1 MNSLKENSV
10 LQTLIKVFNSYV
22 FREKEDNQEIKTLS
36 KIGVIQL
43 YFDYNIIDT
52 CGYNILHLNEYLHQI
67 SPDNDEITFEQF
79 LLLLFYIYESQINP
93 KFDEENEVN
102 DMTIEN
108 INDISDN
115 RQDITDKNNLIKII
129 LEDYENGKKYFKF
142 CVPNLRNE
150 IFKALLNYE
159 TIDQISKYMYAFNEE
174 IFSKYQTKNKDKN
187 FYYIKIIKLNPFFIE
202 NHLTSVFNGEEL
214 MNFVQVFT
222 KLNLKTESMKQEFAS
237 IFDHP
242 MPENQLNDFY
252 DNNFS
257 SPRDFNFNFSSLLLM
272 MAIMANNLPSTKE
285 AELDEKIRFFF
296 EEILNLKRDDAD
308 LITERII
315 KDNEEELDDELLE
328 ESSTLLSAKNKKE
341 FTKDDLELIHDFFT
355 NLDRLCPN
363 SDSNVLLFS
372 NQYQNPAKKIYTNIT
387 DEKKPKF
394 PVEKLFV
401 EIEEEQERQ
410 IAKKEEILIKKAKKA
425 KKDPKNKST
434 NPYDTKMGELLNKEQ
449 EEERYLGKKNIKSL
463 TNRFIKKTMK
473 EILPNTKVFPTIIKE
488 ILSLPENLPQKSMEL
503 VVMSLEDR
511 VNGDYEKAIK
521 RLEKAQEFL
530 PKDINKINWQTEL
543 YFNLT
548 LGSLYEAMDLNFQTI
563 KYFSEALHNHEKLIS
578 FSPDNALPFSFI
590 GEFFIKMKEYEWA
603 LRCYTKAKMIREET
617 IGGDTIDTATIYNNL
632 GVAAFCLESY
642 LPANGY
648 FMMAYEI
655 YKNLMG
661 INHMR
666 TIIIKE
672 NLSKLKNMNFNKDVE
687 FKTLS
692 KYATPAQLVKNPKNK
707 KIEILYKYLIF

>member
-1 MNSLKENSV
+1 MDLALKENSV
-10 LQTLIKVFNSYV
+10 LETLTKVFNSYV
-22 FREKEDNQEIKTLS
+22 FREKKDNPEFKSLTKNSIFQIF
-36 KIGVIQL
+36 
-43 YFDYNIIDT
+43 FDYNIMDT
-52 CGYNILHLNEYLHQI
+52 CGYNILHINEFLHQLV
-67 SPDNDEITFEQF
+67 PDDNEEVTFEKF
-79 LLLLFYIYESQINP
+79 LILIFYIYETQIQP
-93 KFDEENEVN
+93 KFDEENDVS
-102 DMTIEN
+102 DLTIEN
-108 INDISDN
+108 VNDISDN
-115 RQDITDKNNLIKII
+115 RKEISEGDNIIKII
-129 LEDYENGKKYFKF
+129 LEDYENGKKFFKF
-142 CVPNLRNE
+142 CIPFLKNE
-150 IFKALLNYE
+150 YFNQLINYE
-159 TIDQISKYMYAFNEE
+159 TIDLISKYMYALNED
-174 IFSKYQTKNKDKN
+174 IFTRYQAQRKNTN
-187 FYYIKIIKLNPFFIE
+187 FYFLNIIKLNALFIE
-202 NHLTSVFNGEEL
+202 NHITSVFKGEEL

-222 KLNLKTESMKQEFAS
+222 KFNLKYENLRQEFAA
-237 IFDHP
+237 IFESQ
-242 MPENQLNDFY
+242 MSENQLNDFY
-252 DNNFS
+252 GNNFS
-257 SPRDFNFNFSSLLLM
+257 SAKDINLSFSSFILLM
-272 MAIMANNLPSTKE
+272 AILAINLPSTQDADINE
-285 AELDEKIRFFF
+285 RIRFFF

-308 LITERII
+308 LITECII
-315 KDNEEELDDELLE
+315 KEKEEEIDNELLE
-328 ESSTLLSAKNKKE
+328 ESEKLNSAKNKKD
-341 FTKDDLELIHDFFT
+341 FTKDDIELIHEFFT
-355 NLDRLCPN
+355 NLDKLCPPP
-363 SDSNVLLFS
+363 DENVILFS
-372 NQYQNPAKKIYTNIT
+372 NQYSSPTRSLYTNKI
-387 DEKKPKF
+387 ENKIPKF
-394 PVEKLFV
+394 PTEKLYI
-401 EIEEEQERQ
+401 EKEEEQERQ
-410 IAKKEEILIKKAKKA
+410 IAKKEELLISKAKKA
-425 KKDPKNKST
+425 KKDPKNKNT

-449 EEERYLGKKNIKSL
+449 EEERYLGKENIKSL

-590 GEFFIKMKEYEWA
+590 GEFLIKMKEYEWA

-692 KYATPAQLVKNPKNK
+692 KYATPAQLVKNPKK
-707 KIEILYKYLIF
+707 KK

>member
-1 MNSLKENSV
+1 MDLALKENSV
-10 LQTLIKVFNSYV
+10 LETLTKVFNSYV
-22 FREKEDNQEIKTLS
+22 FREKKDNPEFKSLTKNSIFQIF
-36 KIGVIQL
+36 
-43 YFDYNIIDT
+43 FDYNIMDT
-52 CGYNILHLNEYLHQI
+52 CGYNILHINEFLHQLV
-67 SPDNDEITFEQF
+67 PDDNEEVTFEKF
-79 LLLLFYIYESQINP
+79 LILIFYIYETQIQP
-93 KFDEENEVN
+93 KFDEENDVS
-102 DMTIEN
+102 DLTIEN
-108 INDISDN
+108 VNDISDN
-115 RQDITDKNNLIKII
+115 RKEISEGDNIIKII
-129 LEDYENGKKYFKF
+129 LEDYENGKKFFKF
-142 CVPNLRNE
+142 CIPFLKNE
-150 IFKALLNYE
+150 YFNQLINYE
-159 TIDQISKYMYAFNEE
+159 TIDLISKYMYALNED
-174 IFSKYQTKNKDKN
+174 IFTRYQAQRKNTN
-187 FYYIKIIKLNPFFIE
+187 FYFLNIIKLNALFIE
-202 NHLTSVFNGEEL
+202 NHITSVFKGEEL

-222 KLNLKTESMKQEFAS
+222 KFNLKYENLRQEFAA
-237 IFDHP
+237 IFESQ
-242 MPENQLNDFY
+242 MSENQLNDFY
-252 DNNFS
+252 GNNFS
-257 SPRDFNFNFSSLLLM
+257 SAKDINLSFSSFILLM
-272 MAIMANNLPSTKE
+272 AILAINLPSTQDADINE
-285 AELDEKIRFFF
+285 RIRFFF

-315 KDNEEELDDELLE
+315 KEKEEEIDNELLE
-328 ESSTLLSAKNKKE
+328 ESEKLNSAKNKKD
-341 FTKDDLELIHDFFT
+341 FTKDDIELIHEFFT
-355 NLDRLCPN
+355 NLDKLCPPP
-363 SDSNVLLFS
+363 DENVILFS
-372 NQYQNPAKKIYTNIT
+372 NQYSSPTRSLYTNKI
-387 DEKKPKF
+387 ENKIPKF
-394 PVEKLFV
+394 PTEKLYI
-401 EIEEEQERQ
+401 EKEEEQERQ
-410 IAKKEEILIKKAKKA
+410 IAKKEVLLISKAKKA
-425 KKDPKNKST
+425 KKDPKNKNT
-434 NPYDTKMGELLNKEQ
+434 NPYDTKMSELLNKEQ
-449 EEERYLGKKNIKSL
+449 EEERYLGKENIKSL

-503 VVMSLEDR
+503 VVLSLEDR

-603 LRCYTKAKMIREET
+603 LRCYSKAKMIREET

-692 KYATPAQLVKNPKNK
+692 KYATPAQLVKNPKK
-707 KIEILYKYLIF
+707 KK

>member
-1 MNSLKENSV
+1 MDLALKENSV
-10 LQTLIKVFNSYV
+10 LETLTKVFNSYV
-22 FREKEDNQEIKTLS
+22 FREKKDNPEFKSLTKNSIFQIF
-36 KIGVIQL
+36 
-43 YFDYNIIDT
+43 FDYNIMDT
-52 CGYNILHLNEYLHQI
+52 CGYNILHINEFLHQLV
-67 SPDNDEITFEQF
+67 PDDNEEVTFEKF
-79 LLLLFYIYESQINP
+79 LILIFYIYETQIQP
-93 KFDEENEVN
+93 KFDEENDVS
-102 DMTIEN
+102 DLTIEN
-108 INDISDN
+108 VNDISDN
-115 RQDITDKNNLIKII
+115 RKEISEGDNIIKII
-129 LEDYENGKKYFKF
+129 LEDYENGKKFFKF
-142 CVPNLRNE
+142 CIPFLKNE
-150 IFKALLNYE
+150 YFNQLINYE
-159 TIDQISKYMYAFNEE
+159 TIDLISKYMYALNED
-174 IFSKYQTKNKDKN
+174 IFTRYQAQKKNTN
-187 FYYIKIIKLNPFFIE
+187 FYFLNIIKLNALFIE
-202 NHLTSVFNGEEL
+202 NHITSVFKGEEL

-222 KLNLKTESMKQEFAS
+222 KFNLKYENLRQEFAA
-237 IFDHP
+237 IFESQ
-242 MPENQLNDFY
+242 MSENQLNDFY
-252 DNNFS
+252 GNNFS
-257 SPRDFNFNFSSLLLM
+257 SAKDINLSFSSFILLM
-272 MAIMANNLPSTKE
+272 AILAINLPSTQDADINE
-285 AELDEKIRFFF
+285 RIRFFF

-315 KDNEEELDDELLE
+315 KEKEEEIDNELLE
-328 ESSTLLSAKNKKE
+328 ESEKLNSAKNKKD
-341 FTKDDLELIHDFFT
+341 FTKDDIELIHEFFT
-355 NLDRLCPN
+355 NLDKLCPPP
-363 SDSNVLLFS
+363 DENVILFS
-372 NQYQNPAKKIYTNIT
+372 NQYSSPTRSLYTNKI
-387 DEKKPKF
+387 ENKIPKF
-394 PVEKLFV
+394 PTEKLYI
-401 EIEEEQERQ
+401 EKEEEQERQ
-410 IAKKEEILIKKAKKA
+410 IAKKEELLISKAKKA
-425 KKDPKNKST
+425 KKDPKNKNT

-449 EEERYLGKKNIKSL
+449 EEERYLGKENIKSL

-603 LRCYTKAKMIREET
+603 LRCYSKAQMIREET

-648 FMMAYEI
+648 LMMAYEI

-692 KYATPAQLVKNPKNK
+692 KYATPAQLVKNPKK
-707 KIEILYKYLIF
+707 KK

>member
-1 MNSLKENSV
+1 MDLALKENSV
-10 LQTLIKVFNSYV
+10 LETLTKVFNSYV
-22 FREKEDNQEIKTLS
+22 FREKKDNPEFKSLTKNSIFQIF
-36 KIGVIQL
+36 
-43 YFDYNIIDT
+43 FDYNIMDT
-52 CGYNILHLNEYLHQI
+52 CGYNILHINEFLHQLV
-67 SPDNDEITFEQF
+67 PDDNEEVTFEKF
-79 LLLLFYIYESQINP
+79 LILIFYIYETQIQP
-93 KFDEENEVN
+93 KFDEENDVS
-102 DMTIEN
+102 DLTIEN
-108 INDISDN
+108 VNDISDN
-115 RQDITDKNNLIKII
+115 RKEISEGDNIIKII
-129 LEDYENGKKYFKF
+129 LEDYENGKKFFKF
-142 CVPNLRNE
+142 CIPFLKNE
-150 IFKALLNYE
+150 YFNQLINYE
-159 TIDQISKYMYAFNEE
+159 TIDLISKYMYALNED
-174 IFSKYQTKNKDKN
+174 IFTRYQAQRKNTN
-187 FYYIKIIKLNPFFIE
+187 FYFLNIIKLNALFIE
-202 NHLTSVFNGEEL
+202 NHITSVFKGEEL

-222 KLNLKTESMKQEFAS
+222 KFNLKYENLRQEFAA
-237 IFDHP
+237 IFESQ
-242 MPENQLNDFY
+242 MSENQLNDFY
-252 DNNFS
+252 GNNFS
-257 SPRDFNFNFSSLLLM
+257 SAKDINLSFSSFILLM
-272 MAIMANNLPSTKE
+272 AILAINLPSTQDADINE
-285 AELDEKIRFFF
+285 RIRFFF

-315 KDNEEELDDELLE
+315 KEKEEEIDNELLE
-328 ESSTLLSAKNKKE
+328 ESEKLNSAKNKKD
-341 FTKDDLELIHDFFT
+341 FTKDDIELIHEFFT
-355 NLDRLCPN
+355 NLDKLCPPP
-363 SDSNVLLFS
+363 DENVILFS
-372 NQYQNPAKKIYTNIT
+372 NQYSSPTRNLYTNKI
-387 DEKKPKF
+387 ENKIPKF
-394 PVEKLFV
+394 PTEKLYI
-401 EIEEEQERQ
+401 EKEEEQERQ
-410 IAKKEEILIKKAKKA
+410 IAKKEELLISKAKKA
-425 KKDPKNKST
+425 KKDPKNKNT
-434 NPYDTKMGELLNKEQ
+434 NPYDTKMGELLNKAQ
-449 EEERYLGKKNIKSL
+449 EEERYLGKENIKSL

-692 KYATPAQLVKNPKNK
+692 KYATPAQLVKNPKK
-707 KIEILYKYLIF
+707 KK

>member
-1 MNSLKENSV
+1 MDLALKENSV
-10 LQTLIKVFNSYV
+10 LETLTKVFNSYV
-22 FREKEDNQEIKTLS
+22 FREKKDNPEFKSLTKNSIFQIF
-36 KIGVIQL
+36 
-43 YFDYNIIDT
+43 FDYNIMDT
-52 CGYNILHLNEYLHQI
+52 CGYNILHINEFLHQLV
-67 SPDNDEITFEQF
+67 PDDNEEVTFEKF
-79 LLLLFYIYESQINP
+79 LILIFYIYETQIQP
-93 KFDEENEVN
+93 KFDEENDVS
-102 DMTIEN
+102 DLTIEN
-108 INDISDN
+108 VNDISDN
-115 RQDITDKNNLIKII
+115 RKKISEGDNIIKII
-129 LEDYENGKKYFKF
+129 LEDYENGKKFFKF
-142 CVPNLRNE
+142 CIPFLKNE
-150 IFKALLNYE
+150 YFNQLINYE
-159 TIDQISKYMYAFNEE
+159 TIDLISKYMYALNED
-174 IFSKYQTKNKDKN
+174 IFTRYQAQRKNTN
-187 FYYIKIIKLNPFFIE
+187 FYFLNIIKLNALFIE
-202 NHLTSVFNGEEL
+202 NHITSVFKGEEL

-222 KLNLKTESMKQEFAS
+222 KFNLKYENLRQEFAA
-237 IFDHP
+237 IFESQ
-242 MPENQLNDFY
+242 MSENQLNDFY
-252 DNNFS
+252 GNNFS
-257 SPRDFNFNFSSLLLM
+257 SAKDINLSFSSFILLM
-272 MAIMANNLPSTKE
+272 AILAINLPSTQDADINE
-285 AELDEKIRFFF
+285 RIRFFF

-315 KDNEEELDDELLE
+315 KEKEEEIDNELLE
-328 ESSTLLSAKNKKE
+328 ESEKLNSAKNKKD
-341 FTKDDLELIHDFFT
+341 FTKDDIELIHEFFT
-355 NLDRLCPN
+355 NLDKLCPPP
-363 SDSNVLLFS
+363 DENVILFS
-372 NQYQNPAKKIYTNIT
+372 NQYSSPTRSLYTNKI
-387 DEKKPKF
+387 ENKIPKF
-394 PVEKLFV
+394 PTEKLYI
-401 EIEEEQERQ
+401 EKEEEQEQQ
-410 IAKKEEILIKKAKKA
+410 IAKKEEILISKAKKA
-425 KKDPKNKST
+425 KKDPKNKNT
-434 NPYDTKMGELLNKEQ
+434 NPYETKMGELLNKEQ
-449 EEERYLGKKNIKSL
+449 EEERYLGKENIKSL

-603 LRCYTKAKMIREET
+603 LRCYSKAKMIREET

-648 FMMAYEI
+648 LMMAYEI

-692 KYATPAQLVKNPKNK
+692 KYATPAQLVKNPKK
-707 KIEILYKYLIF
+707 KK

>member
-1 MNSLKENSV
+1 MDLALKENSV
-10 LQTLIKVFNSYV
+10 LETLTKVFNSYV
-22 FREKEDNQEIKTLS
+22 FREKKDNPEFKSLTKNSIFQIF
-36 KIGVIQL
+36 
-43 YFDYNIIDT
+43 FDYNIMDT
-52 CGYNILHLNEYLHQI
+52 CGYNILHINEFLHQLV
-67 SPDNDEITFEQF
+67 PDDNEEVTFEKF
-79 LLLLFYIYESQINP
+79 LILIFYIYETQIQP
-93 KFDEENEVN
+93 KFDEENDVS
-102 DMTIEN
+102 DLTIEN
-108 INDISDN
+108 VNDISDN
-115 RQDITDKNNLIKII
+115 KKEISEGDNIIKII
-129 LEDYENGKKYFKF
+129 LEDYENGKKFFKF
-142 CVPNLRNE
+142 CIPFLKNE
-150 IFKALLNYE
+150 YFNQLINYE
-159 TIDQISKYMYAFNEE
+159 TIDLISKYMYALNED
-174 IFSKYQTKNKDKN
+174 IFTRYQAQRKNTN
-187 FYYIKIIKLNPFFIE
+187 FYFLNIIKLNALFIE
-202 NHLTSVFNGEEL
+202 NHITSVFKGEEL

-222 KLNLKTESMKQEFAS
+222 KFNLKYENLRQEFAA
-237 IFDHP
+237 IFESQ
-242 MPENQLNDFY
+242 MSENQLNDFY
-252 DNNFS
+252 GNNFS
-257 SPRDFNFNFSSLLLM
+257 SAKDINLSFSSFILLM
-272 MAIMANNLPSTKE
+272 AILAINLPSTQDADINE
-285 AELDEKIRFFF
+285 RIRFFF

-315 KDNEEELDDELLE
+315 KEKEEEIDNELLE
-328 ESSTLLSAKNKKE
+328 ESEKLNSAKNKKD
-341 FTKDDLELIHDFFT
+341 FTKDDIELIHEFFT
-355 NLDRLCPN
+355 NLDKLCPPP
-363 SDSNVLLFS
+363 DENVILFS
-372 NQYQNPAKKIYTNIT
+372 NQYSSPTRSLYTNKI
-387 DEKKPKF
+387 ENKIPKF
-394 PVEKLFV
+394 PTEKLYI
-401 EIEEEQERQ
+401 EKEEEQERQ
-410 IAKKEEILIKKAKKA
+410 IAKKEELLISKAKKA
-425 KKDPKNKST
+425 KKDPKNKNT

-449 EEERYLGKKNIKSL
+449 EEERYLGKENIKSL

-548 LGSLYEAMDLNFQTI
+548 LGSIYEAMDLNFQTI

-692 KYATPAQLVKNPKNK
+692 KYATPAQLVKNPKK
-707 KIEILYKYLIF
+707 KK

>member
-1 MNSLKENSV
+1 MDLALKENSV
-10 LQTLIKVFNSYV
+10 LETLTKVFNSYV
-22 FREKEDNQEIKTLS
+22 FREKKDNPEFKSLTKNSIFQIF
-36 KIGVIQL
+36 
-43 YFDYNIIDT
+43 FDYNIMDT
-52 CGYNILHLNEYLHQI
+52 CGYNILHINEFLHQLV
-67 SPDNDEITFEQF
+67 PDDNEEVTFEKF
-79 LLLLFYIYESQINP
+79 LILIFYIYETQIQP
-93 KFDEENEVN
+93 KFDEENDVS
-102 DMTIEN
+102 DLTIEN
-108 INDISDN
+108 VNDISDN
-115 RQDITDKNNLIKII
+115 RKEISEGDNIIKII
-129 LEDYENGKKYFKF
+129 LEDYENGKKFFKF
-142 CVPNLRNE
+142 CIPFLKNE
-150 IFKALLNYE
+150 YFNQLINYE
-159 TIDQISKYMYAFNEE
+159 TIDLISKYMYALNED
-174 IFSKYQTKNKDKN
+174 IFTRYQAQRKNTN
-187 FYYIKIIKLNPFFIE
+187 FYFLNIIKLNALFIE
-202 NHLTSVFNGEEL
+202 NHITSVFKGEEL

-222 KLNLKTESMKQEFAS
+222 KFNLKYENLRQEFAA
-237 IFDHP
+237 IFESQ
-242 MPENQLNDFY
+242 MSENQLNDFY
-252 DNNFS
+252 GNNFS
-257 SPRDFNFNFSSLLLM
+257 SAKDINLSFSSFILLM
-272 MAIMANNLPSTKE
+272 AILAINLPSTQDADINE
-285 AELDEKIRFFF
+285 RIRFFF

-315 KDNEEELDDELLE
+315 KEKEEEIDNELLE
-328 ESSTLLSAKNKKE
+328 ESEKLNSAKNKKD
-341 FTKDDLELIHDFFT
+341 FTKDDIELIHEFFT
-355 NLDRLCPN
+355 NLDKLCPPP
-363 SDSNVLLFS
+363 DENVILFS
-372 NQYQNPAKKIYTNIT
+372 NQYSSPTRNLYTNKI
-387 DEKKPKF
+387 ENKIPKF
-394 PVEKLFV
+394 PTEKLYI
-401 EIEEEQERQ
+401 EKEEEQEQQ
-410 IAKKEEILIKKAKKA
+410 IAKKEEILISKAKKV
-425 KKDPKNKST
+425 KKDPKNKNT

-632 GVAAFCLESY
+632 GVASFCLESY

-655 YKNLMG
+655 YKNLLG

-692 KYATPAQLVKNPKNK
+692 KYATPAQLVKNPKK
-707 KIEILYKYLIF
+707 KK

>member
-1 MNSLKENSV
+1 MDLALKENSV
-10 LQTLIKVFNSYV
+10 LETLTKVFNSYV
-22 FREKEDNQEIKTLS
+22 FREKKDNPEFKSLTKNSIFQIF
-36 KIGVIQL
+36 
-43 YFDYNIIDT
+43 FDYNIMDT
-52 CGYNILHLNEYLHQI
+52 CGYNILHINEFLHQLV
-67 SPDNDEITFEQF
+67 PDDNEEVTFEKF
-79 LLLLFYIYESQINP
+79 LILIFYIYETQIQP
-93 KFDEENEVN
+93 KFDEENDVS
-102 DMTIEN
+102 DLTIEN
-108 INDISDN
+108 VNDISDN
-115 RQDITDKNNLIKII
+115 RKEISEGDNIIKII
-129 LEDYENGKKYFKF
+129 LEDYENGKKFFKF
-142 CVPNLRNE
+142 CIPFLKNE
-150 IFKALLNYE
+150 YFNQLINYE
-159 TIDQISKYMYAFNEE
+159 TIDLISKYMYALNED
-174 IFSKYQTKNKDKN
+174 IFTRYQAQRKNTN
-187 FYYIKIIKLNPFFIE
+187 FYFLNIIKLNALFIE
-202 NHLTSVFNGEEL
+202 NHITSVFKGEEL

-222 KLNLKTESMKQEFAS
+222 KFNLKYENLRQEFAA
-237 IFDHP
+237 IFESQ
-242 MPENQLNDFY
+242 MSENQLNDFY
-252 DNNFS
+252 GNNFS
-257 SPRDFNFNFSSLLLM
+257 SAKDINLSFSSFILLM
-272 MAIMANNLPSTKE
+272 AILAINLPSTQDADINE
-285 AELDEKIRFFF
+285 RIRFFF

-315 KDNEEELDDELLE
+315 KEKEEEIDNELLE
-328 ESSTLLSAKNKKE
+328 ESEKLNSAKNKKD
-341 FTKDDLELIHDFFT
+341 FTKDDIELIHEFFT
-355 NLDRLCPN
+355 NLDKLCPPP
-363 SDSNVLLFS
+363 DENVILFS
-372 NQYQNPAKKIYTNIT
+372 NQYSSPTLSLYTNKI
-387 DEKKPKF
+387 ENKIPKF
-394 PVEKLFV
+394 PTEKLYI
-401 EIEEEQERQ
+401 EKEEEQERQ
-410 IAKKEEILIKKAKKA
+410 IAKKEELLISKAKKA
-425 KKDPKNKST
+425 KKDPKNKNT

-449 EEERYLGKKNIKSL
+449 EEERYLGKENIKSL

-603 LRCYTKAKMIREET
+603 LRCYSKAKMIREET

-692 KYATPAQLVKNPKNK
+692 KYATPAQLVKNPKK
-707 KIEILYKYLIF
+707 KK

>member
-1 MNSLKENSV
+1 MDLALKENSV
-10 LQTLIKVFNSYV
+10 LETLTKVFNSYV
-22 FREKEDNQEIKTLS
+22 FREKKDNPEFKSLTKNSIFQIF
-36 KIGVIQL
+36 
-43 YFDYNIIDT
+43 FDYNIMDT
-52 CGYNILHLNEYLHQI
+52 CGYNILHINEFLHQLV
-67 SPDNDEITFEQF
+67 PDDNEEVTFEKF
-79 LLLLFYIYESQINP
+79 LILIFYIYETQIQP
-93 KFDEENEVN
+93 KFDEENDVS
-102 DMTIEN
+102 DLTIEN
-108 INDISDN
+108 VNDISDN
-115 RQDITDKNNLIKII
+115 RKEISEGDNIIKII
-129 LEDYENGKKYFKF
+129 LEDYENGKKFFKF
-142 CVPNLRNE
+142 CIPFLKNE
-150 IFKALLNYE
+150 YFNQLINYE
-159 TIDQISKYMYAFNEE
+159 TIDLISKYMYALNED
-174 IFSKYQTKNKDKN
+174 IFTRYQAQRKNTN
-187 FYYIKIIKLNPFFIE
+187 FYFLNIIKLNALFIE
-202 NHLTSVFNGEEL
+202 NHITSVFKGEEL

-222 KLNLKTESMKQEFAS
+222 KFNLKYENLRQEFAA
-237 IFDHP
+237 IFESQ
-242 MPENQLNDFY
+242 MSENQLNDFY
-252 DNNFS
+252 GNNFS
-257 SPRDFNFNFSSLLLM
+257 STKDINLSFSSFILLM
-272 MAIMANNLPSTKE
+272 AILAINLPSTQDADINE
-285 AELDEKIRFFF
+285 RIRFFF

-315 KDNEEELDDELLE
+315 KEKEEEIDNELLE
-328 ESSTLLSAKNKKE
+328 ESEKLNSAKNKKD
-341 FTKDDLELIHDFFT
+341 FTKDDIELIHEFFT
-355 NLDRLCPN
+355 NLDKLCPPP
-363 SDSNVLLFS
+363 DENVILFS
-372 NQYQNPAKKIYTNIT
+372 NQYSSPTRSLYTNKI
-387 DEKKPKF
+387 ENKIPKF
-394 PVEKLFV
+394 PTEKLYI
-401 EIEEEQERQ
+401 EKEEEQERQ
-410 IAKKEEILIKKAKKA
+410 IAKKEELLISKAKKA
-425 KKDPKNKST
+425 KKDPKNKNT

-603 LRCYTKAKMIREET
+603 LRCYSKAKMIREET
-617 IGGDTIDTATIYNNL
+617 IGGNTIDTATIYNNL

-692 KYATPAQLVKNPKNK
+692 KYATPAQLVKNPKK
-707 KIEILYKYLIF
+707 KK

>member
-1 MNSLKENSV
+1 MDLALKENSV
-10 LQTLIKVFNSYV
+10 LETLTKVFNSYV
-22 FREKEDNQEIKTLS
+22 FREKKDNPEFKSLTKNSIFQIF
-36 KIGVIQL
+36 
-43 YFDYNIIDT
+43 FDYNIMDT
-52 CGYNILHLNEYLHQI
+52 CGYNILHINEFLHQLV
-67 SPDNDEITFEQF
+67 PDDNEEVTFEKF
-79 LLLLFYIYESQINP
+79 LILIFYIYETQIQP
-93 KFDEENEVN
+93 KFDEENDVS
-102 DMTIEN
+102 DLTIEN
-108 INDISDN
+108 VNDISDN
-115 RQDITDKNNLIKII
+115 RKEISEGDNIIKII
-129 LEDYENGKKYFKF
+129 LEDYENGKKFFKF
-142 CVPNLRNE
+142 CIPFLKNE
-150 IFKALLNYE
+150 YFNQLINYE
-159 TIDQISKYMYAFNEE
+159 TIDLISKYMYALNED
-174 IFSKYQTKNKDKN
+174 IFTRYQAQRKNTN
-187 FYYIKIIKLNPFFIE
+187 FYFLNIIKLNALFIE
-202 NHLTSVFNGEEL
+202 NHITSVFKGEEL

-222 KLNLKTESMKQEFAS
+222 KFNLKYENLRQEFAA
-237 IFDHP
+237 IFESQ
-242 MPENQLNDFY
+242 MSENQLNDFY
-252 DNNFS
+252 GNNFS
-257 SPRDFNFNFSSLLLM
+257 SAKDINLSFSSFILLM
-272 MAIMANNLPSTKE
+272 AILAINLPSTQDADINE
-285 AELDEKIRFFF
+285 RIRFFF

-315 KDNEEELDDELLE
+315 KEKEEEIDNELLE
-328 ESSTLLSAKNKKE
+328 ESEKLNSAKNKKD
-341 FTKDDLELIHDFFT
+341 FTKDDIELIHEFFT
-355 NLDRLCPN
+355 NLDKLCPPP
-363 SDSNVLLFS
+363 DENVILFS
-372 NQYQNPAKKIYTNIT
+372 NQYSSPTRNLYTNKI
-387 DEKKPKF
+387 ENKIPKF
-394 PVEKLFV
+394 PTEKLYI
-401 EIEEEQERQ
+401 EKEEEQERQ
-410 IAKKEEILIKKAKKA
+410 IAKKEELLISKAKKA
-425 KKDPKNKST
+425 KKDPKNKNT

-449 EEERYLGKKNIKSL
+449 EEERYLGKENIKSL

-603 LRCYTKAKMIREET
+603 LRCYSKAKMIREET

-642 LPANGY
+642 LPVNGY

-692 KYATPAQLVKNPKNK
+692 KYATPAQLVKNPKK
-707 KIEILYKYLIF
+707 KK

>member
-1 MNSLKENSV
+1 MDLALKENSV
-10 LQTLIKVFNSYV
+10 LETLTKVFNSYV
-22 FREKEDNQEIKTLS
+22 FREKKDNPEFKSLTKNSIFQIF
-36 KIGVIQL
+36 
-43 YFDYNIIDT
+43 FDYNIMDT
-52 CGYNILHLNEYLHQI
+52 CGYNILHINEFLHQLV
-67 SPDNDEITFEQF
+67 PDDNEEVTFEKF
-79 LLLLFYIYESQINP
+79 LILIFYIYETQIQP
-93 KFDEENEVN
+93 KFDEENDVS
-102 DMTIEN
+102 DLTIEN
-108 INDISDN
+108 VNDISDN
-115 RQDITDKNNLIKII
+115 RKEISEGDNIIKII
-129 LEDYENGKKYFKF
+129 LEDYENGKKFFKF
-142 CVPNLRNE
+142 CIPFLKNE
-150 IFKALLNYE
+150 YFNQLINYE
-159 TIDQISKYMYAFNEE
+159 TIDLISKYMYALNED
-174 IFSKYQTKNKDKN
+174 IFTRYQAQRKNTN
-187 FYYIKIIKLNPFFIE
+187 FYFLNIIKLNALFIE
-202 NHLTSVFNGEEL
+202 NHITSVFKGEEL

-222 KLNLKTESMKQEFAS
+222 KFNLKYENLRQEFAA
-237 IFDHP
+237 IFESQ
-242 MPENQLNDFY
+242 MSENQLNDFY
-252 DNNFS
+252 GNNFS
-257 SPRDFNFNFSSLLLM
+257 SAKDINLSFSSFILLM
-272 MAIMANNLPSTKE
+272 AILAINLPSTQDADINE
-285 AELDEKIRFFF
+285 RIRFFF

-315 KDNEEELDDELLE
+315 KEKEEEIDNELLE
-328 ESSTLLSAKNKKE
+328 ESEKLNSAKNKKD
-341 FTKDDLELIHDFFT
+341 FTKDDIELIHEFFT
-355 NLDRLCPN
+355 NLDKLCPPP
-363 SDSNVLLFS
+363 DENVILFS
-372 NQYQNPAKKIYTNIT
+372 NQYSSPTRNLYTNKI
-387 DEKKPKF
+387 ENKIPKF
-394 PVEKLFV
+394 PTEKLYI
-401 EIEEEQERQ
+401 EKEEEQERQ
-410 IAKKEEILIKKAKKA
+410 IAKKEELLISKAKKA
-425 KKDPKNKST
+425 KKDPKNKNT

-449 EEERYLGKKNIKSL
+449 EEERYLGKENIKSL

-503 VVMSLEDR
+503 VVLSLEDR

-692 KYATPAQLVKNPKNK
+692 KYATPAQLVKNPKK
-707 KIEILYKYLIF
+707 KK

>member
-1 MNSLKENSV
+1 MDLALKENSV
-10 LQTLIKVFNSYV
+10 LETLTKVFNSYV
-22 FREKEDNQEIKTLS
+22 FREKKDNPEFKSLTKNSIFQIF
-36 KIGVIQL
+36 
-43 YFDYNIIDT
+43 FDYNIMDT
-52 CGYNILHLNEYLHQI
+52 CGYNILHINEFLHQLV
-67 SPDNDEITFEQF
+67 PDDNEEVTFEKF
-79 LLLLFYIYESQINP
+79 LILIFYIYETQIQP
-93 KFDEENEVN
+93 KFDEENDVS
-102 DMTIEN
+102 DLTIEN
-108 INDISDN
+108 VNDISDN
-115 RQDITDKNNLIKII
+115 RKEISEGDNIIKII
-129 LEDYENGKKYFKF
+129 LEDYENGKKFFKF
-142 CVPNLRNE
+142 CIPFLKNE
-150 IFKALLNYE
+150 YFNQIINYE
-159 TIDQISKYMYAFNEE
+159 TIDLISKYMYAFNED
-174 IFSKYQTKNKDKN
+174 IFTRYQAQRKNTN
-187 FYYIKIIKLNPFFIE
+187 FYFLNIIKLNALFIE
-202 NHLTSVFNGEEL
+202 NHITSVFKGEEL

-222 KLNLKTESMKQEFAS
+222 KFNLKYENLRQEFAA
-237 IFDHP
+237 IFESQ
-242 MPENQLNDFY
+242 MSENQLNDFY
-252 DNNFS
+252 GNNFS
-257 SPRDFNFNFSSLLLM
+257 SAKDINLSFSSFILLM
-272 MAIMANNLPSTKE
+272 AILAINLPSTQDADINE
-285 AELDEKIRFFF
+285 RIRFFF

-315 KDNEEELDDELLE
+315 KEKEEEIDNELLE
-328 ESSTLLSAKNKKE
+328 ESEKLNSAKNKKD
-341 FTKDDLELIHDFFT
+341 FTKDDIELIHEFFT
-355 NLDRLCPN
+355 NLDKLCPPP
-363 SDSNVLLFS
+363 DENVILFS
-372 NQYQNPAKKIYTNIT
+372 NQYSSPTRSLYTNKI
-387 DEKKPKF
+387 ENKIPKF
-394 PVEKLFV
+394 PTEKLYI
-401 EIEEEQERQ
+401 EKEEEQERQ
-410 IAKKEEILIKKAKKA
+410 IAKKEELLISKAKKA
-425 KKDPKNKST
+425 KKDPKNKNT

-449 EEERYLGKKNIKSL
+449 EEERYLGKENIKSL

-692 KYATPAQLVKNPKNK
+692 KYATPAQLVKNPKK
-707 KIEILYKYLIF
+707 KK

>member
-1 MNSLKENSV
+1 MDLALKENSV
-10 LQTLIKVFNSYV
+10 LETLTKVFNSYV
-22 FREKEDNQEIKTLS
+22 FREKKDNPEFKSLTKNSIFQIF
-36 KIGVIQL
+36 
-43 YFDYNIIDT
+43 FDYNIMDT
-52 CGYNILHLNEYLHQI
+52 CGYNILHINEFLHQLV
-67 SPDNDEITFEQF
+67 PDDNEEVTFEKF
-79 LLLLFYIYESQINP
+79 LILIFYIYETQIQP
-93 KFDEENEVN
+93 KFDEENDVS
-102 DMTIEN
+102 DLTIEN
-108 INDISDN
+108 VNDISDN
-115 RQDITDKNNLIKII
+115 RKEISEGDNIIKII
-129 LEDYENGKKYFKF
+129 LEDYENGKKFFKF
-142 CVPNLRNE
+142 CIPFLKNE
-150 IFKALLNYE
+150 YFNQLINYE
-159 TIDQISKYMYAFNEE
+159 TIDLISKYMYALNED
-174 IFSKYQTKNKDKN
+174 IFTRYQAQRKNTN
-187 FYYIKIIKLNPFFIE
+187 FYFLNIIKLNALFIE
-202 NHLTSVFNGEEL
+202 NHITSVFKGEEL

-222 KLNLKTESMKQEFAS
+222 KFNLKYENLRQEFAA
-237 IFDHP
+237 IFESQ
-242 MPENQLNDFY
+242 MSENQLNDFY
-252 DNNFS
+252 GNNFS
-257 SPRDFNFNFSSLLLM
+257 SAKDINLSFSSFILLM
-272 MAIMANNLPSTKE
+272 AILAINLPSTQDADINE
-285 AELDEKIRFFF
+285 RIRFFF

-315 KDNEEELDDELLE
+315 KEKEEEIDNELLE
-328 ESSTLLSAKNKKE
+328 ESEKLNSAKNKKD
-341 FTKDDLELIHDFFT
+341 FTKDDIELIHEFFT
-355 NLDRLCPN
+355 NLDKLCPPP
-363 SDSNVLLFS
+363 DENVILFS
-372 NQYQNPAKKIYTNIT
+372 NQYSSPTRSLYTNKI
-387 DEKKPKF
+387 ENKIPKF
-394 PVEKLFV
+394 PTEKLYI
-401 EIEEEQERQ
+401 EKEEEQERQ
-410 IAKKEEILIKKAKKA
+410 IAKKEELLISKAKKA
-425 KKDPKNKST
+425 KKDPKNKNT

-449 EEERYLGKKNIKSL
+449 EEERYLGKENIKSL

-692 KYATPAQLVKNPKNK
+692 KYATPAQLVKNPKK
-707 KIEILYKYLIF
+707 KK

>member
-1 MNSLKENSV
+1 MDLALKENSV
-10 LQTLIKVFNSYV
+10 LETLTKVFNSYV
-22 FREKEDNQEIKTLS
+22 FREKKDNPEFKSLTKNSIFQIF
-36 KIGVIQL
+36 
-43 YFDYNIIDT
+43 FDYNIMDT
-52 CGYNILHLNEYLHQI
+52 CGYNILHINEFLHQLV
-67 SPDNDEITFEQF
+67 PDDNEEVTFEKF
-79 LLLLFYIYESQINP
+79 LILIFYIYETQIQP
-93 KFDEENEVN
+93 KFDEENDVS
-102 DMTIEN
+102 DLTIEN
-108 INDISDN
+108 VNDISDN
-115 RQDITDKNNLIKII
+115 RKEISEGDNIIKII
-129 LEDYENGKKYFKF
+129 LEDYENGKKFFKF
-142 CVPNLRNE
+142 CIPFLKNE
-150 IFKALLNYE
+150 YFNQLINYE
-159 TIDQISKYMYAFNEE
+159 TIDLISKYMYALNED
-174 IFSKYQTKNKDKN
+174 IFTRYQAQRKNTN
-187 FYYIKIIKLNPFFIE
+187 FYFLNIIKLNALFIE
-202 NHLTSVFNGEEL
+202 NHITSVFKGEEL

-222 KLNLKTESMKQEFAS
+222 KFNLKYENLRQEFAA
-237 IFDHP
+237 IFESQ
-242 MPENQLNDFY
+242 MSENQLNDFY
-252 DNNFS
+252 GNNFS
-257 SPRDFNFNFSSLLLM
+257 SAKDINLSFSSFILLM
-272 MAIMANNLPSTKE
+272 AILAINLPSTQDADINE
-285 AELDEKIRFFF
+285 RIRFFF

-315 KDNEEELDDELLE
+315 KEKEEEIDNELLE
-328 ESSTLLSAKNKKE
+328 ESEKLNSAKNKKD
-341 FTKDDLELIHDFFT
+341 FTKDDIELIHEFFT
-355 NLDRLCPN
+355 NLDKLCPPP
-363 SDSNVLLFS
+363 DENVILFS
-372 NQYQNPAKKIYTNIT
+372 NQYSSPTRNLYTNKI
-387 DEKKPKF
+387 ENKIPKF
-394 PVEKLFV
+394 PTEKLYI
-401 EIEEEQERQ
+401 EKEEEQERQ
-410 IAKKEEILIKKAKKA
+410 IAKKEELLISKAKKA
-425 KKDPKNKST
+425 KKDPKNKNT

-449 EEERYLGKKNIKSL
+449 EEERYLGKENIKSL

-603 LRCYTKAKMIREET
+603 LRCYSKAKMIREET

-692 KYATPAQLVKNPKNK
+692 KYATPAQLVKNPKK
-707 KIEILYKYLIF
+707 KK

>member
-1 MNSLKENSV
+1 MDLALKENSV
-10 LQTLIKVFNSYV
+10 LETLTKVFNSYV
-22 FREKEDNQEIKTLS
+22 FREKKDNPEFKSLTKNSIFQIF
-36 KIGVIQL
+36 
-43 YFDYNIIDT
+43 FDYNIMDT
-52 CGYNILHLNEYLHQI
+52 CGYNILHINEFLHQLVLD
-67 SPDNDEITFEQF
+67 DNEEVTFEKF
-79 LLLLFYIYESQINP
+79 LILIFYIYETQIQP
-93 KFDEENEVN
+93 KFDEENDVS
-102 DMTIEN
+102 DLTIEN
-108 INDISDN
+108 VNDISDN
-115 RQDITDKNNLIKII
+115 RKEISEGDNIIKII
-129 LEDYENGKKYFKF
+129 LGDYENGKKFFKF
-142 CVPNLRNE
+142 CIPFLKNE
-150 IFKALLNYE
+150 YFNQLINYE
-159 TIDQISKYMYAFNEE
+159 TIDLISKYMYALNED
-174 IFSKYQTKNKDKN
+174 IFTRYQAQRKNTN
-187 FYYIKIIKLNPFFIE
+187 FYFLNIIKLNALFIE
-202 NHLTSVFNGEEL
+202 NHITSVFKGEEL

-222 KLNLKTESMKQEFAS
+222 KFNLKYENLRQEFAA
-237 IFDHP
+237 IFESQ
-242 MPENQLNDFY
+242 MSENQLNDFY
-252 DNNFS
+252 GNNFS
-257 SPRDFNFNFSSLLLM
+257 SAKDINLSFSSFILLM
-272 MAIMANNLPSTKE
+272 AILAINLPSTQDADINE
-285 AELDEKIRFFF
+285 RIRFFF

-315 KDNEEELDDELLE
+315 KEKEEEIDNELLE
-328 ESSTLLSAKNKKE
+328 ESEKLNSAKNKKD
-341 FTKDDLELIHDFFT
+341 FTKDDIELIHEFFT
-355 NLDRLCPN
+355 NLDKLCPPP
-363 SDSNVLLFS
+363 DENVILFS
-372 NQYQNPAKKIYTNIT
+372 NQYSSPTRNLYTNKI
-387 DEKKPKF
+387 ENKIPKF
-394 PVEKLFV
+394 PTEKLYI
-401 EIEEEQERQ
+401 EKEEEQERQ
-410 IAKKEEILIKKAKKA
+410 IAKKEELLISKAKKA
-425 KKDPKNKST
+425 KKDPKNKNT

-603 LRCYTKAKMIREET
+603 LRCYSKAKMIREET

-692 KYATPAQLVKNPKNK
+692 KYATPAQLVKNPKK
-707 KIEILYKYLIF
+707 KK

>member
-1 MNSLKENSV
+1 M
-10 LQTLIKVFNSYV
+10 
-22 FREKEDNQEIKTLS
+22 
-36 KIGVIQL
+36 
-43 YFDYNIIDT
+43 DT
-52 CGYNILHLNEYLHQI
+52 CGYNILHINEFLHQLV
-67 SPDNDEITFEQF
+67 PDDNEEVTFEKF
-79 LLLLFYIYESQINP
+79 LILIFYIYETQIQP
-93 KFDEENEVN
+93 KFDEENDVS
-102 DMTIEN
+102 DLTIEN
-108 INDISDN
+108 VNDISDN
-115 RQDITDKNNLIKII
+115 RKEISEGDNIIKII
-129 LEDYENGKKYFKF
+129 LEDYENGKKFFKF
-142 CVPNLRNE
+142 CIPFLKNE
-150 IFKALLNYE
+150 YFNQLINYE
-159 TIDQISKYMYAFNEE
+159 TIDLISKYMYALNED
-174 IFSKYQTKNKDKN
+174 IFTRYQAQRKNTN
-187 FYYIKIIKLNPFFIE
+187 FYFLNIIKLNALFIE
-202 NHLTSVFNGEEL
+202 NHITSVFKGEEL

-222 KLNLKTESMKQEFAS
+222 KFNLKYENLRQEFAA
-237 IFDHP
+237 IFESQ
-242 MPENQLNDFY
+242 MSENQLNDFY
-252 DNNFS
+252 GNNFS
-257 SPRDFNFNFSSLLLM
+257 SAKDINLSFSSFILLM
-272 MAIMANNLPSTKE
+272 AILAINLPSTQDADINE
-285 AELDEKIRFFF
+285 RIRFFF

-308 LITERII
+308 LITECII
-315 KDNEEELDDELLE
+315 KEKEEEIDNELLE
-328 ESSTLLSAKNKKE
+328 ESEKLNSAKNKKD
-341 FTKDDLELIHDFFT
+341 FTKDDIELIHEFFT
-355 NLDRLCPN
+355 NLDKLCPPP
-363 SDSNVLLFS
+363 DENVILFS
-372 NQYQNPAKKIYTNIT
+372 NQYSSPTRSLYTNKI
-387 DEKKPKF
+387 ENKIPKF
-394 PVEKLFV
+394 PTEKLYI
-401 EIEEEQERQ
+401 EKEEEQERQ
-410 IAKKEEILIKKAKKA
+410 IAKKEELLISKAKKA
-425 KKDPKNKST
+425 KKDPKNKNT

-449 EEERYLGKKNIKSL
+449 EEERYLGKENIKSL

-590 GEFFIKMKEYEWA
+590 GEFLIKMKEYEWA

-692 KYATPAQLVKNPKNK
+692 KYATPAQLVKNPKK
-707 KIEILYKYLIF
+707 KK

>member
-1 MNSLKENSV
+1 MDLALKENSV
-10 LQTLIKVFNSYV
+10 LETLTKVFNSYV
-22 FREKEDNQEIKTLS
+22 FREKKDNPEFKSLTKNSIFQIF
-36 KIGVIQL
+36 
-43 YFDYNIIDT
+43 FDYNIMDT
-52 CGYNILHLNEYLHQI
+52 CGYNILHINEFLHQLV
-67 SPDNDEITFEQF
+67 PDDNEEVTFEKF
-79 LLLLFYIYESQINP
+79 LILIFYIYETQIQP
-93 KFDEENEVN
+93 KFDEENDVS
-102 DMTIEN
+102 DLTIEN
-108 INDISDN
+108 VNDISDN
-115 RQDITDKNNLIKII
+115 RKEISEGDNIIKII
-129 LEDYENGKKYFKF
+129 LEDYENGKKFFKF
-142 CVPNLRNE
+142 CIPFLKNE
-150 IFKALLNYE
+150 YFNQLINYE
-159 TIDQISKYMYAFNEE
+159 TIDLISKYMYALNED
-174 IFSKYQTKNKDKN
+174 IFTRYQAQRKNTN
-187 FYYIKIIKLNPFFIE
+187 FYFLNIIKLNALFIE
-202 NHLTSVFNGEEL
+202 NHITSVFKGEEL

-222 KLNLKTESMKQEFAS
+222 KFNLKYENLRQEFAA
-237 IFDHP
+237 IFESQ
-242 MPENQLNDFY
+242 MSENQLNDFY
-252 DNNFS
+252 GNNFS
-257 SPRDFNFNFSSLLLM
+257 SAKDINLSFSSFILLM
-272 MAIMANNLPSTKE
+272 AILAINLPSTQDADINE
-285 AELDEKIRFFF
+285 RIRFFF

-315 KDNEEELDDELLE
+315 KEKEEEIDNELLE
-328 ESSTLLSAKNKKE
+328 ESEKLNSAKNKKD
-341 FTKDDLELIHDFFT
+341 FTKDDIELIHEFFT
-355 NLDRLCPN
+355 NLDKLCPPP
-363 SDSNVLLFS
+363 DENVILFS
-372 NQYQNPAKKIYTNIT
+372 NQYSSPTLSLYTNKI
-387 DEKKPKF
+387 ENKIPKF
-394 PVEKLFV
+394 PTEKLYI
-401 EIEEEQERQ
+401 EKEEEQERQ
-410 IAKKEEILIKKAKKA
+410 IAKKEELLISKAKKA
-425 KKDPKNKST
+425 KKDPKNKNT

-449 EEERYLGKKNIKSL
+449 EEERYLGKENIKSL

-503 VVMSLEDR
+503 VVLSLEDR

-692 KYATPAQLVKNPKNK
+692 KYATPAQLVKNPKK
-707 KIEILYKYLIF
+707 KK

>member
-1 MNSLKENSV
+1 MDLALKENSV
-10 LQTLIKVFNSYV
+10 LETLTKVFNSYV
-22 FREKEDNQEIKTLS
+22 FREKKDNPEFKSLTKNSIFQIF
-36 KIGVIQL
+36 
-43 YFDYNIIDT
+43 FDYNIMDT
-52 CGYNILHLNEYLHQI
+52 CGYNILHINEFLHQLV
-67 SPDNDEITFEQF
+67 PDDNEEVTFEKF
-79 LLLLFYIYESQINP
+79 LILIFYIYETQIQP
-93 KFDEENEVN
+93 KFDEENDVS
-102 DMTIEN
+102 DLTIEN
-108 INDISDN
+108 VNDISDN
-115 RQDITDKNNLIKII
+115 RKEISEGDNIIKII
-129 LEDYENGKKYFKF
+129 LEDYENGKKFFKF
-142 CVPNLRNE
+142 CIPFLKNE
-150 IFKALLNYE
+150 YFNQLINYE
-159 TIDQISKYMYAFNEE
+159 TIDLISKYMYALNED
-174 IFSKYQTKNKDKN
+174 IFTRYQAQRKNTN
-187 FYYIKIIKLNPFFIE
+187 FYFLNIIKLNALFIE
-202 NHLTSVFNGEEL
+202 NHITSVFKGEEL

-222 KLNLKTESMKQEFAS
+222 KFNLKYENLRQEFAA
-237 IFDHP
+237 IFESQ
-242 MPENQLNDFY
+242 MSENQLNDFY
-252 DNNFS
+252 GNNFS
-257 SPRDFNFNFSSLLLM
+257 SAKDINLSFSSFILLM
-272 MAIMANNLPSTKE
+272 AILAINLPSTQDADINE
-285 AELDEKIRFFF
+285 RIRFFF

-315 KDNEEELDDELLE
+315 KEKEEEIDNELLE
-328 ESSTLLSAKNKKE
+328 ESEKLNSAKNKRD
-341 FTKDDLELIHDFFT
+341 FTKDDIELIHEFFT
-355 NLDRLCPN
+355 NLDKLCPPP
-363 SDSNVLLFS
+363 DENVILFS
-372 NQYQNPAKKIYTNIT
+372 NQYSSPTRSLYTNKI
-387 DEKKPKF
+387 ENKIPKF
-394 PVEKLFV
+394 PTEKLYI
-401 EIEEEQERQ
+401 EKEEEQERQ
-410 IAKKEEILIKKAKKA
+410 IAKKEELLISKAKKA
-425 KKDPKNKST
+425 KKDPKNKNT

-449 EEERYLGKKNIKSL
+449 EEERYLGKENIKSL

-692 KYATPAQLVKNPKNK
+692 KYATPAQLVKNPKK
-707 KIEILYKYLIF
+707 KK

>member
-1 MNSLKENSV
+1 MDLALKENSV
-10 LQTLIKVFNSYV
+10 LETLTKVFNSYV
-22 FREKEDNQEIKTLS
+22 FREKKDNPEFKSLTKNIIFQIF
-36 KIGVIQL
+36 
-43 YFDYNIIDT
+43 FDYNIMDT
-52 CGYNILHLNEYLHQI
+52 CGYNILHINEFLHQLV
-67 SPDNDEITFEQF
+67 PDDNEEVTFEKF
-79 LLLLFYIYESQINP
+79 LILIFYIYETQIQP
-93 KFDEENEVN
+93 KFDEENDVS
-102 DMTIEN
+102 DLTIEN
-108 INDISDN
+108 VNDISDN
-115 RQDITDKNNLIKII
+115 RKEISEGDNIIKII
-129 LEDYENGKKYFKF
+129 LEDYENGKKFFKF
-142 CVPNLRNE
+142 CIPFLKNE
-150 IFKALLNYE
+150 YFNQLINYE
-159 TIDQISKYMYAFNEE
+159 TIDLISKYMYALNED
-174 IFSKYQTKNKDKN
+174 IFTRYQAQRKNTN
-187 FYYIKIIKLNPFFIE
+187 FYFLNIIKLNALFIE
-202 NHLTSVFNGEEL
+202 NHITSVFKGEEL

-222 KLNLKTESMKQEFAS
+222 KFNLKYENLRQEFAA
-237 IFDHP
+237 IFESQ
-242 MPENQLNDFY
+242 MSENQLNDFY
-252 DNNFS
+252 GNNFS
-257 SPRDFNFNFSSLLLM
+257 SAKDINLSFSSFILLM
-272 MAIMANNLPSTKE
+272 AILAINLPSTQDADINE
-285 AELDEKIRFFF
+285 RIRFFF

-315 KDNEEELDDELLE
+315 KEKEEEIDNELLE
-328 ESSTLLSAKNKKE
+328 ESEKLNSAKNKKD
-341 FTKDDLELIHDFFT
+341 FTKDDIELIHEFFT
-355 NLDRLCPN
+355 NLDKLCPPP
-363 SDSNVLLFS
+363 DENVILFS
-372 NQYQNPAKKIYTNIT
+372 NQYSSPTRSLYTNKI
-387 DEKKPKF
+387 ENKIPKF
-394 PVEKLFV
+394 PTEKLYI
-401 EIEEEQERQ
+401 EKEEEQERKKK
-410 IAKKEEILIKKAKKA
+410 KKEELLISKAKKA
-425 KKDPKNKST
+425 KKDPKNKNT
-434 NPYDTKMGELLNKEQ
+434 NPYDTKMGELLNKEK
-449 EEERYLGKKNIKSL
+449 EEERYLGKENIKSL

-603 LRCYTKAKMIREET
+603 LRCYSKAKMIREET

-692 KYATPAQLVKNPKNK
+692 KYATPAQLVKNPKK
-707 KIEILYKYLIF
+707 KK

>member
-1 MNSLKENSV
+1 MDLALKENSV
-10 LQTLIKVFNSYV
+10 LETLTKVFNSYV
-22 FREKEDNQEIKTLS
+22 FREKKDNPEFKSLTKNSIFQIF
-36 KIGVIQL
+36 
-43 YFDYNIIDT
+43 FDYNIMDT
-52 CGYNILHLNEYLHQI
+52 CGYNILHINEFLHQLVLD
-67 SPDNDEITFEQF
+67 DNEEVTFEKF
-79 LLLLFYIYESQINP
+79 LILIFYIYETQIQP
-93 KFDEENEVN
+93 KFDEENDVS
-102 DMTIEN
+102 DLTIEN
-108 INDISDN
+108 VNDISDN
-115 RQDITDKNNLIKII
+115 RKEISEGDNIIKII
-129 LEDYENGKKYFKF
+129 LEDYENGKKFFKF
-142 CVPNLRNE
+142 CIPFLKNE
-150 IFKALLNYE
+150 YFNQLINYE
-159 TIDQISKYMYAFNEE
+159 TIDLISKYMYALNED
-174 IFSKYQTKNKDKN
+174 IFTRYQAQRKNTN
-187 FYYIKIIKLNPFFIE
+187 FYFLNIIKLNALFIE
-202 NHLTSVFNGEEL
+202 NHITSVFKGEEL

-222 KLNLKTESMKQEFAS
+222 KFNLKYENLRQEFAA
-237 IFDHP
+237 IFESQ
-242 MPENQLNDFY
+242 MSENQLNDFY
-252 DNNFS
+252 GNNFS
-257 SPRDFNFNFSSLLLM
+257 SAKDINLSFSSFILLM
-272 MAIMANNLPSTKE
+272 AILAINLPSTQDADINE
-285 AELDEKIRFFF
+285 RIRFFF

-315 KDNEEELDDELLE
+315 KEKEEEIDNELLE
-328 ESSTLLSAKNKKE
+328 ESEKLNSAKNKKD
-341 FTKDDLELIHDFFT
+341 FTKDDIELIHEFFT
-355 NLDRLCPN
+355 NLDKLCPPP
-363 SDSNVLLFS
+363 DENVILFS
-372 NQYQNPAKKIYTNIT
+372 NQYSSPTRSLYTNKI
-387 DEKKPKF
+387 ENKIPKF
-394 PVEKLFV
+394 PTEKLYI
-401 EIEEEQERQ
+401 EKEEEQERQ
-410 IAKKEEILIKKAKKA
+410 IAKKEELLISKAKKA
-425 KKDPKNKST
+425 KKDPKNKNT
-434 NPYDTKMGELLNKEQ
+434 NPYDTKMGELLNKAQ
-449 EEERYLGKKNIKSL
+449 EEERYLGKENIKSL

-603 LRCYTKAKMIREET
+603 LRCYSKAKMIREET

-692 KYATPAQLVKNPKNK
+692 KYATPAQLVKNPKK
-707 KIEILYKYLIF
+707 KK

>member
-1 MNSLKENSV
+1 MDLALKENSV
-10 LQTLIKVFNSYV
+10 LETLTKVFNSYV
-22 FREKEDNQEIKTLS
+22 FREKKDNPEFKSLTKNSIFQIF
-36 KIGVIQL
+36 
-43 YFDYNIIDT
+43 FDYNIMDT
-52 CGYNILHLNEYLHQI
+52 CGYNILHINEFLHQLV
-67 SPDNDEITFEQF
+67 PDDNEEVTFEKF
-79 LLLLFYIYESQINP
+79 LILIFYIYETQIQP
-93 KFDEENEVN
+93 KFDEENDVS
-102 DMTIEN
+102 DLTIEN
-108 INDISDN
+108 VNDISDN
-115 RQDITDKNNLIKII
+115 RKEISEGDNIIKII
-129 LEDYENGKKYFKF
+129 LEDYENGKKFFKF
-142 CVPNLRNE
+142 CIPFLKNE
-150 IFKALLNYE
+150 YFNQLINYE
-159 TIDQISKYMYAFNEE
+159 TIDLISKYMYALNED
-174 IFSKYQTKNKDKN
+174 IFTRYQAQRKNTN
-187 FYYIKIIKLNPFFIE
+187 FYFLNIIKLNALFIE
-202 NHLTSVFNGEEL
+202 NHITSVFKGEEL

-222 KLNLKTESMKQEFAS
+222 KFNLKYENLRQEFAA
-237 IFDHP
+237 IFESQ
-242 MPENQLNDFY
+242 MSENQLNDFY
-252 DNNFS
+252 GNNFS
-257 SPRDFNFNFSSLLLM
+257 SAKDINLSFSSFILLM
-272 MAIMANNLPSTKE
+272 AILAINLPSTQDADINE
-285 AELDEKIRFFF
+285 RIQFFF

-315 KDNEEELDDELLE
+315 KEKEEEIDNELLE
-328 ESSTLLSAKNKKE
+328 ESEKLNSAKNKKD
-341 FTKDDLELIHDFFT
+341 FTKDDIELIHEFFT
-355 NLDRLCPN
+355 NLDKLCPPP
-363 SDSNVLLFS
+363 DENVILFS
-372 NQYQNPAKKIYTNIT
+372 NQYSSPTRNLYTNKI
-387 DEKKPKF
+387 ENKIPKF
-394 PVEKLFV
+394 PTEKLYI
-401 EIEEEQERQ
+401 EKEEEQERQ
-410 IAKKEEILIKKAKKA
+410 ITKKEELLISKAKKA
-425 KKDPKNKST
+425 KKDPKNKNT

-449 EEERYLGKKNIKSL
+449 EEERYLGKENIKSL

-692 KYATPAQLVKNPKNK
+692 KYATPAQLVKNPKK
-707 KIEILYKYLIF
+707 KK

>member
-1 MNSLKENSV
+1 MDLALKENSV
-10 LQTLIKVFNSYV
+10 LETLTKVFNSYV
-22 FREKEDNQEIKTLS
+22 FREKKDNPEFKSLTKNSIFQIF
-36 KIGVIQL
+36 
-43 YFDYNIIDT
+43 FDYNIMDT
-52 CGYNILHLNEYLHQI
+52 CGYNILHINEFLHQLV
-67 SPDNDEITFEQF
+67 PDDNEEVTFEKF
-79 LLLLFYIYESQINP
+79 LILIFYIYETQIQP
-93 KFDEENEVN
+93 KFDEENDVS
-102 DMTIEN
+102 DLTIEN
-108 INDISDN
+108 VNDISDN
-115 RQDITDKNNLIKII
+115 RKEISEGDNIIKII
-129 LEDYENGKKYFKF
+129 LEDYENGKKFFKF
-142 CVPNLRNE
+142 CIPFLKNE
-150 IFKALLNYE
+150 YFNQLINYE
-159 TIDQISKYMYAFNEE
+159 TIDLISKYMYALNED
-174 IFSKYQTKNKDKN
+174 IFTRYQAQRKNTN
-187 FYYIKIIKLNPFFIE
+187 FYFLNIIKLNALFIE
-202 NHLTSVFNGEEL
+202 NHITSVFKGEEL

-222 KLNLKTESMKQEFAS
+222 KFNLKYENLRQEFAA
-237 IFDHP
+237 IFESQ
-242 MPENQLNDFY
+242 MSENQLNDFY
-252 DNNFS
+252 GNNFS
-257 SPRDFNFNFSSLLLM
+257 SAKDINLSFSSFILLM
-272 MAIMANNLPSTKE
+272 AILAINLPSTQDADINE
-285 AELDEKIRFFF
+285 RIQFFF

-315 KDNEEELDDELLE
+315 KEKEEEIDNELLE
-328 ESSTLLSAKNKKE
+328 ESEKLNSAKNKKD
-341 FTKDDLELIHDFFT
+341 FTKDDIELIHEFFT
-355 NLDRLCPN
+355 NLDKLCPPP
-363 SDSNVLLFS
+363 DENVILFS
-372 NQYQNPAKKIYTNIT
+372 NQYSSPTRSLYTNKI
-387 DEKKPKF
+387 ENKIPKF
-394 PVEKLFV
+394 PTEKLYI
-401 EIEEEQERQ
+401 EKEEEQERQ
-410 IAKKEEILIKKAKKA
+410 IAKKEELLISKAKKA
-425 KKDPKNKST
+425 KKDPKNKNT
-434 NPYDTKMGELLNKEQ
+434 NPYDTKMGELLNKEK
-449 EEERYLGKKNIKSL
+449 EEERYLGKENIKSL

-603 LRCYTKAKMIREET
+603 LRCYSKAKMIREET

-692 KYATPAQLVKNPKNK
+692 KYATPAQLVKNPKK
-707 KIEILYKYLIF
+707 KK

>member
-1 MNSLKENSV
+1 MDLALKENSV
-10 LQTLIKVFNSYV
+10 LETLTKVFNSYV
-22 FREKEDNQEIKTLS
+22 FREKKDNPEFKSLTKNSIFQIF
-36 KIGVIQL
+36 
-43 YFDYNIIDT
+43 FDYNIMDT
-52 CGYNILHLNEYLHQI
+52 CGYNILHINEFLHQLV
-67 SPDNDEITFEQF
+67 PDDNEEVTFEKF
-79 LLLLFYIYESQINP
+79 LILIFYIYETQIQP
-93 KFDEENEVN
+93 KFDEENDVS
-102 DMTIEN
+102 DLTIEN
-108 INDISDN
+108 VNDISDN
-115 RQDITDKNNLIKII
+115 RKEISEGDNIIKII
-129 LEDYENGKKYFKF
+129 LEDYENGKKFFKF
-142 CVPNLRNE
+142 CIPFLKNE
-150 IFKALLNYE
+150 YFNQLINYE
-159 TIDQISKYMYAFNEE
+159 TIDLISKYMYALNED
-174 IFSKYQTKNKDKN
+174 IFTRYQAQRKNTN
-187 FYYIKIIKLNPFFIE
+187 FYFLNIIKLNALFIE
-202 NHLTSVFNGEEL
+202 NHITSVFKGEEL

-222 KLNLKTESMKQEFAS
+222 KFNLKYENLRQEFAA
-237 IFDHP
+237 IFESQ
-242 MPENQLNDFY
+242 MSENQLNDFY
-252 DNNFS
+252 GNNFS
-257 SPRDFNFNFSSLLLM
+257 SAKDINLSFSSFILLM
-272 MAIMANNLPSTKE
+272 AILAINLPSTQDADINE
-285 AELDEKIRFFF
+285 RIRFFF

-315 KDNEEELDDELLE
+315 KEKEEEIDNELLE
-328 ESSTLLSAKNKKE
+328 ESEKLNSAKNKKD
-341 FTKDDLELIHDFFT
+341 FTKDDIELIHEFFT
-355 NLDRLCPN
+355 NLDKLCPPP
-363 SDSNVLLFS
+363 DENVILFS
-372 NQYQNPAKKIYTNIT
+372 NQYSSPTRNLYTNKI
-387 DEKKPKF
+387 ENKIPKF
-394 PVEKLFV
+394 PTEKLYI
-401 EIEEEQERQ
+401 EKEEEQERQ
-410 IAKKEEILIKKAKKA
+410 IAKKEELLISKAKKA
-425 KKDPKNKST
+425 KKDPKNKNT

-603 LRCYTKAKMIREET
+603 LRCYSKAKMIREET

-692 KYATPAQLVKNPKNK
+692 KYATPAQLVKNPKK
-707 KIEILYKYLIF
+707 KK

>member
-1 MNSLKENSV
+1 MDLALKENSV
-10 LQTLIKVFNSYV
+10 LETLTKVFNSYV
-22 FREKEDNQEIKTLS
+22 FREKKDNPEFKSLTKNSIFQIF
-36 KIGVIQL
+36 
-43 YFDYNIIDT
+43 FDYNIMDT
-52 CGYNILHLNEYLHQI
+52 CGYNILHINEFLHQLV
-67 SPDNDEITFEQF
+67 PDDNEEVTFEKF
-79 LLLLFYIYESQINP
+79 LILIFYIYETQIQP
-93 KFDEENEVN
+93 KFDEENDVS
-102 DMTIEN
+102 DLTIEN
-108 INDISDN
+108 VNDISDN
-115 RQDITDKNNLIKII
+115 RKEISEGDNIIKII
-129 LEDYENGKKYFKF
+129 LEDYENGKKFFKF
-142 CVPNLRNE
+142 CIPFLKNE
-150 IFKALLNYE
+150 YFNQLINYE
-159 TIDQISKYMYAFNEE
+159 TIDLISKYMYALNED
-174 IFSKYQTKNKDKN
+174 IFTRYQAQRKNTN
-187 FYYIKIIKLNPFFIE
+187 FYFLNIIKLNALFIE
-202 NHLTSVFNGEEL
+202 NHITSVFKGEEL

-222 KLNLKTESMKQEFAS
+222 KFNLKYENLRQEFAA
-237 IFDHP
+237 IFESQ
-242 MPENQLNDFY
+242 MSENQLNDFY
-252 DNNFS
+252 GNNFS
-257 SPRDFNFNFSSLLLM
+257 SAKDINLSFSSFILLM
-272 MAIMANNLPSTKE
+272 AILAINLPSTQDADINE
-285 AELDEKIRFFF
+285 RIRFFF

-315 KDNEEELDDELLE
+315 KEKEEEIDNELLE
-328 ESSTLLSAKNKKE
+328 ESEKLNSAKNKKD
-341 FTKDDLELIHDFFT
+341 FTKDDIELIHEFFT
-355 NLDRLCPN
+355 NLDKLCPPP
-363 SDSNVLLFS
+363 DENVILFS
-372 NQYQNPAKKIYTNIT
+372 NQYSSPTRSLYTNKI
-387 DEKKPKF
+387 ENKIPKF
-394 PVEKLFV
+394 PTEKLYI
-401 EIEEEQERQ
+401 EKEEEQERQ
-410 IAKKEEILIKKAKKA
+410 IAKKEELLISKAKKA
-425 KKDPKNKST
+425 KKDPKNKNT

-449 EEERYLGKKNIKSL
+449 EEERYLGKENIKSL

-590 GEFFIKMKEYEWA
+590 GEFLIKMKEYEWA

-692 KYATPAQLVKNPKNK
+692 KYATPAQLVKNPKK
-707 KIEILYKYLIF
+707 KK

>member
-1 MNSLKENSV
+1 MDLALKENSV
-10 LQTLIKVFNSYV
+10 LETLTKVFNSYV
-22 FREKEDNQEIKTLS
+22 FREKKDNPEFKSLTKNSIFQIF
-36 KIGVIQL
+36 
-43 YFDYNIIDT
+43 FDYNIMDT
-52 CGYNILHLNEYLHQI
+52 CGYNILHINEFLHQLV
-67 SPDNDEITFEQF
+67 PDDNEEVTFEKF
-79 LLLLFYIYESQINP
+79 LILIFYIYETQIQP
-93 KFDEENEVN
+93 KFDEENDVS
-102 DMTIEN
+102 DLTIEN
-108 INDISDN
+108 VNDISDN
-115 RQDITDKNNLIKII
+115 RKEISEGDNIIKII
-129 LEDYENGKKYFKF
+129 LEDYENGKKFFKF
-142 CVPNLRNE
+142 CIPFLKNE
-150 IFKALLNYE
+150 YFNQLINYE
-159 TIDQISKYMYAFNEE
+159 TIDLISKYMYALNED
-174 IFSKYQTKNKDKN
+174 IFTRYQAQRKNTN
-187 FYYIKIIKLNPFFIE
+187 FYFLNIIKLNALFIE
-202 NHLTSVFNGEEL
+202 NHITSVFKGEEL

-222 KLNLKTESMKQEFAS
+222 KFNLKYENLRQEFAA
-237 IFDHP
+237 IFESQ
-242 MPENQLNDFY
+242 MSENQLNDFY
-252 DNNFS
+252 GNNFS
-257 SPRDFNFNFSSLLLM
+257 SAKDINLSFSSFILLM
-272 MAIMANNLPSTKE
+272 AILAINLPSTQDADINE
-285 AELDEKIRFFF
+285 RIRFFF

-315 KDNEEELDDELLE
+315 KEKEEEIDNELLE
-328 ESSTLLSAKNKKE
+328 ESEKLNSAKNKKD
-341 FTKDDLELIHDFFT
+341 FTKDDIELIHEFFT
-355 NLDRLCPN
+355 NLDKLCPPP
-363 SDSNVLLFS
+363 DENVILFS
-372 NQYQNPAKKIYTNIT
+372 NQYSSPTRSLYTNKI
-387 DEKKPKF
+387 ENKIPKF
-394 PVEKLFV
+394 PTEKLYI
-401 EIEEEQERQ
+401 EKEEEQERQ
-410 IAKKEEILIKKAKKA
+410 IAKKEELLISKAKKA
-425 KKDPKNKST
+425 KKDPKNKNT

-449 EEERYLGKKNIKSL
+449 EEERYLGKENIKSL

-548 LGSLYEAMDLNFQTI
+548 LGSIYEAMDLNFQTI

-603 LRCYTKAKMIREET
+603 LRCYSKAKMIREET

-692 KYATPAQLVKNPKNK
+692 KYATPAQLVKNPKK
-707 KIEILYKYLIF
+707 KK

>member
-1 MNSLKENSV
+1 MDLALKENSV
-10 LQTLIKVFNSYV
+10 LETLTKVFNSYV
-22 FREKEDNQEIKTLS
+22 FREKKDNPEFKSLTKNSIFQIF
-36 KIGVIQL
+36 
-43 YFDYNIIDT
+43 FDYNIMDT
-52 CGYNILHLNEYLHQI
+52 CGYNILHINEFLHQLV
-67 SPDNDEITFEQF
+67 PDDNEEVTFEKF
-79 LLLLFYIYESQINP
+79 LILIFYIYETQIQP
-93 KFDEENEVN
+93 KFDEENDVS
-102 DMTIEN
+102 DLTIEN
-108 INDISDN
+108 VNDISDN
-115 RQDITDKNNLIKII
+115 RKEISEGDNIIKII
-129 LEDYENGKKYFKF
+129 LEDYENGKKFFKF
-142 CVPNLRNE
+142 CIPFLKNE
-150 IFKALLNYE
+150 YFNQLINYE
-159 TIDQISKYMYAFNEE
+159 TIDLISKYMYALNED
-174 IFSKYQTKNKDKN
+174 IFTRYQAQRKNTN
-187 FYYIKIIKLNPFFIE
+187 FYFLNIIKLNALFIE
-202 NHLTSVFNGEEL
+202 NHITSVFKGEEL

-222 KLNLKTESMKQEFAS
+222 KFNLKYENLRQEFAA
-237 IFDHP
+237 IFESQ
-242 MPENQLNDFY
+242 MSENQLNDFY
-252 DNNFS
+252 GNNFS
-257 SPRDFNFNFSSLLLM
+257 SAKDINLSFSSFILLM
-272 MAIMANNLPSTKE
+272 AILAINLPSTQDADINE
-285 AELDEKIRFFF
+285 RIRFFF

-315 KDNEEELDDELLE
+315 KEKEEEIDNELLE
-328 ESSTLLSAKNKKE
+328 ESEKLNSAKNKKD
-341 FTKDDLELIHDFFT
+341 FTKDDIELIHEFFT
-355 NLDRLCPN
+355 NLDKLCPPP
-363 SDSNVLLFS
+363 DENVILFS
-372 NQYQNPAKKIYTNIT
+372 NQYSSPTLSLYTNKI
-387 DEKKPKF
+387 ENKIPKF
-394 PVEKLFV
+394 PTEKLYI
-401 EIEEEQERQ
+401 EKEEEQERQ
-410 IAKKEEILIKKAKKA
+410 IAKKEELLISKANKK
-425 KKDPKNKST
+425 KKDPKNKNT

-449 EEERYLGKKNIKSL
+449 EEERYLGKENIKSL

-603 LRCYTKAKMIREET
+603 LRCYSKAKMIREET

-692 KYATPAQLVKNPKNK
+692 KYATPAQLVKNPKK
-707 KIEILYKYLIF
+707 KK

>member
-1 MNSLKENSV
+1 MDLALKENSV
-10 LQTLIKVFNSYV
+10 LETLTKVFNSYV
-22 FREKEDNQEIKTLS
+22 FREKKDNPEFKSLTKNSIFQIF
-36 KIGVIQL
+36 
-43 YFDYNIIDT
+43 FDYNIMDT
-52 CGYNILHLNEYLHQI
+52 CGYNILHINEFLHQLV
-67 SPDNDEITFEQF
+67 PDDNEEVTFEKF
-79 LLLLFYIYESQINP
+79 LILIFYIYETQIQP
-93 KFDEENEVN
+93 KFDEENDVS
-102 DMTIEN
+102 DLTIEN
-108 INDISDN
+108 VNDISDN
-115 RQDITDKNNLIKII
+115 RKEISEGDNIIKII
-129 LEDYENGKKYFKF
+129 LEDYENGKKFFKF
-142 CVPNLRNE
+142 CIPFLKNE
-150 IFKALLNYE
+150 YFNQLINYE
-159 TIDQISKYMYAFNEE
+159 TIDLISKYMYALNED
-174 IFSKYQTKNKDKN
+174 IFTRYQAQKKNTN
-187 FYYIKIIKLNPFFIE
+187 FYFLNIIKLNALFIE
-202 NHLTSVFNGEEL
+202 NHITSVFKGEEL

-222 KLNLKTESMKQEFAS
+222 KFNLKYENLRQEFAA
-237 IFDHP
+237 IFESQ
-242 MPENQLNDFY
+242 MSENQLNDFY
-252 DNNFS
+252 GNNFS
-257 SPRDFNFNFSSLLLM
+257 SAKDINLSFSSFILLM
-272 MAIMANNLPSTKE
+272 AILAINLPSTQDADINE
-285 AELDEKIRFFF
+285 RIRFFF

-315 KDNEEELDDELLE
+315 KEKEEEIDNELLE
-328 ESSTLLSAKNKKE
+328 ESEKLNSAKNKKD
-341 FTKDDLELIHDFFT
+341 FTKDDIELIHEFFT
-355 NLDRLCPN
+355 NLDKLCPPP
-363 SDSNVLLFS
+363 DENVILFS
-372 NQYQNPAKKIYTNIT
+372 NQYSSPTRSLYTNKI
-387 DEKKPKF
+387 ENKIPKF
-394 PVEKLFV
+394 PTEKLYI
-401 EIEEEQERQ
+401 EKEEEQERQ
-410 IAKKEEILIKKAKKA
+410 IAKKEELLISKAKKA
-425 KKDPKNKST
+425 KKDPKNKNT

-449 EEERYLGKKNIKSL
+449 EEERYLGKENIKSL

-603 LRCYTKAKMIREET
+603 LRCYSKAKMIREET

-692 KYATPAQLVKNPKNK
+692 KYATPAQLVKNPKK
-707 KIEILYKYLIF
+707 KK

>member
-1 MNSLKENSV
+1 MDLALKEDSV
-10 LQTLIKVFNSYV
+10 LETLTKVFNSYV
-22 FREKEDNQEIKTLS
+22 FREKKDNPEFKSLTKNSIFQIF
-36 KIGVIQL
+36 
-43 YFDYNIIDT
+43 FDYNIMDT
-52 CGYNILHLNEYLHQI
+52 CGYNILHINEFLHQLV
-67 SPDNDEITFEQF
+67 PDDNEEVTFEKF
-79 LLLLFYIYESQINP
+79 LILIFYIYETQIQP
-93 KFDEENEVN
+93 KFDEENDVS
-102 DMTIEN
+102 DLTIEN
-108 INDISDN
+108 VNDISDN
-115 RQDITDKNNLIKII
+115 RKEISEGDNIIKII
-129 LEDYENGKKYFKF
+129 LEDYENGKKFFKF
-142 CVPNLRNE
+142 CIPFLKNE
-150 IFKALLNYE
+150 YFNQLINYE
-159 TIDQISKYMYAFNEE
+159 TIDLISKYMYALNED
-174 IFSKYQTKNKDKN
+174 IFTRYQAQRKNTN
-187 FYYIKIIKLNPFFIE
+187 FYFLNIIKLNALFIE
-202 NHLTSVFNGEEL
+202 NHITSVFKGEEL

-222 KLNLKTESMKQEFAS
+222 KFNLKYENLRQEFAA
-237 IFDHP
+237 IFESQ
-242 MPENQLNDFY
+242 MSENQLNDFY
-252 DNNFS
+252 GNNFS
-257 SPRDFNFNFSSLLLM
+257 SAKDINLSFSSFILLM
-272 MAIMANNLPSTKE
+272 AILAINLPSTQDADINE
-285 AELDEKIRFFF
+285 RIRFFF

-315 KDNEEELDDELLE
+315 KEKEEEIDNELLE
-328 ESSTLLSAKNKKE
+328 ESEKLNSAKNKKD
-341 FTKDDLELIHDFFT
+341 FTKDDIELIHEFFT
-355 NLDRLCPN
+355 NLDKLCPPP
-363 SDSNVLLFS
+363 DENVILFS
-372 NQYQNPAKKIYTNIT
+372 NQYSSPTRSLYTNKI
-387 DEKKPKF
+387 ENKIPKF
-394 PVEKLFV
+394 PTEKLYI
-401 EIEEEQERQ
+401 EKEEEQERQ
-410 IAKKEEILIKKAKKA
+410 IAKKEELLISKAKKA
-425 KKDPKNKST
+425 KKDPKNKNT

-590 GEFFIKMKEYEWA
+590 GEFLIKMKEYEWA

-692 KYATPAQLVKNPKNK
+692 KYATPAQLVKNPKK
-707 KIEILYKYLIF
+707 KK

>member
-1 MNSLKENSV
+1 MDLALKENSV
-10 LQTLIKVFNSYV
+10 LETLTKVFNSYV
-22 FREKEDNQEIKTLS
+22 FREKKDNPEFKSLTKNSIFQIF
-36 KIGVIQL
+36 
-43 YFDYNIIDT
+43 FDYNIMDT
-52 CGYNILHLNEYLHQI
+52 CGYNILHINEFLHQLV
-67 SPDNDEITFEQF
+67 PDDNEEVTFEKF
-79 LLLLFYIYESQINP
+79 LILIFYIYETQIQP
-93 KFDEENEVN
+93 KFDEENDVS
-102 DMTIEN
+102 DLTIEN
-108 INDISDN
+108 VNDISDN
-115 RQDITDKNNLIKII
+115 RKEISEGDNIIKII
-129 LEDYENGKKYFKF
+129 LEDYENGKKFFKF
-142 CVPNLRNE
+142 CIPFLKNE
-150 IFKALLNYE
+150 YFNQLINYE
-159 TIDQISKYMYAFNEE
+159 TIDLISKYMYALNED
-174 IFSKYQTKNKDKN
+174 IFTRYQAQKKNTN
-187 FYYIKIIKLNPFFIE
+187 FYFLNIIKLNALFIE
-202 NHLTSVFNGEEL
+202 NHITSVFKGEEL

-222 KLNLKTESMKQEFAS
+222 KFNLKYENLRQEFAA
-237 IFDHP
+237 IFESQ
-242 MPENQLNDFY
+242 MSENQLNDFY
-252 DNNFS
+252 GNNFS
-257 SPRDFNFNFSSLLLM
+257 SAKDINLSFSSFILLM
-272 MAIMANNLPSTKE
+272 AILAINLPSTQDADINE
-285 AELDEKIRFFF
+285 RIRFFF

-315 KDNEEELDDELLE
+315 KEKEEEIDNELLE
-328 ESSTLLSAKNKKE
+328 ESEKLNSAKNKKD
-341 FTKDDLELIHDFFT
+341 FTKDDIELIHEFFT
-355 NLDRLCPN
+355 NLDKLCPPP
-363 SDSNVLLFS
+363 DENVILFS
-372 NQYQNPAKKIYTNIT
+372 NQYSSPTRSLYTNKI
-387 DEKKPKF
+387 ENKIPKF
-394 PVEKLFV
+394 PTEKLYI
-401 EIEEEQERQ
+401 EKEEEQERQ
-410 IAKKEEILIKKAKKA
+410 IAKKEELLISKAKKA
-425 KKDPKNKST
+425 KKDPKNKNT

-449 EEERYLGKKNIKSL
+449 EEERYLGKENIKSL

-692 KYATPAQLVKNPKNK
+692 KYATPAQLVKNPKK
-707 KIEILYKYLIF
+707 KK

>member
-1 MNSLKENSV
+1 MDLALKENSV
-10 LQTLIKVFNSYV
+10 LETLTKVFNSYV
-22 FREKEDNQEIKTLS
+22 FREKKDNPEFKSLTKNSIFQIF
-36 KIGVIQL
+36 
-43 YFDYNIIDT
+43 FDYNIMDT
-52 CGYNILHLNEYLHQI
+52 CGYNILHINEFLHQLVLD
-67 SPDNDEITFEQF
+67 DNEEVTFEKF
-79 LLLLFYIYESQINP
+79 LILIFYIYETQIQP
-93 KFDEENEVN
+93 KFDEENDVS
-102 DMTIEN
+102 DLTIEN
-108 INDISDN
+108 VNDISDN
-115 RQDITDKNNLIKII
+115 RKEISEGDNIIKII
-129 LEDYENGKKYFKF
+129 LEDYENGKKFFKF
-142 CVPNLRNE
+142 CIPFLKNE
-150 IFKALLNYE
+150 YFNQLINYE
-159 TIDQISKYMYAFNEE
+159 TIDLISKYMYALNED
-174 IFSKYQTKNKDKN
+174 IFTRYQAQKKNRN
-187 FYYIKIIKLNPFFIE
+187 FYFLNIIKLNALFIE
-202 NHLTSVFNGEEL
+202 NHITSVFKGEEL

-222 KLNLKTESMKQEFAS
+222 KFNLKFENLRQEFAA
-237 IFDHP
+237 IFESQ
-242 MPENQLNDFY
+242 MSENQLNDFY
-252 DNNFS
+252 GNNFS
-257 SPRDFNFNFSSLLLM
+257 SAKDINLSFSSFILLM
-272 MAIMANNLPSTKE
+272 AILAINLPSTQDADINE
-285 AELDEKIRFFF
+285 RIQFFF

-315 KDNEEELDDELLE
+315 KEKEEEIDNELLE
-328 ESSTLLSAKNKKE
+328 ESEKLNSAKNKKD
-341 FTKDDLELIHDFFT
+341 FTKDDIELIHEFFT
-355 NLDRLCPN
+355 NLDKLCPPP
-363 SDSNVLLFS
+363 DENVILFS
-372 NQYQNPAKKIYTNIT
+372 NQYSSPTRSLYTNKI
-387 DEKKPKF
+387 ENKIPKF
-394 PVEKLFV
+394 PTEKLYI
-401 EIEEEQERQ
+401 EKEEEQERQ
-410 IAKKEEILIKKAKKA
+410 IAKKEELLISKAKKA
-425 KKDPKNKST
+425 KKDPKNKNT

-449 EEERYLGKKNIKSL
+449 EEERYLGKENIKSL

-692 KYATPAQLVKNPKNK
+692 KYATPAQLVKNPKK
-707 KIEILYKYLIF
+707 KK

>member
-1 MNSLKENSV
+1 MDLALKENSV
-10 LQTLIKVFNSYV
+10 LETLTKVFNSYV
-22 FREKEDNQEIKTLS
+22 FREKKDNPEFKSLTKNSIFQIF
-36 KIGVIQL
+36 
-43 YFDYNIIDT
+43 FDYNIMDT
-52 CGYNILHLNEYLHQI
+52 CGYNILHINEFLHQLVLD
-67 SPDNDEITFEQF
+67 DNEEVTFEKF
-79 LLLLFYIYESQINP
+79 LILIFYIYETQIQP
-93 KFDEENEVN
+93 KFDEENDVS
-102 DMTIEN
+102 DLTIEN
-108 INDISDN
+108 VNDISDN
-115 RQDITDKNNLIKII
+115 RKEISEGDNIIKII
-129 LEDYENGKKYFKF
+129 LEDYENGKKFFKF
-142 CVPNLRNE
+142 CIPFLKNE
-150 IFKALLNYE
+150 YFNQLINYE
-159 TIDQISKYMYAFNEE
+159 TIDLISKYMYALNED
-174 IFSKYQTKNKDKN
+174 IFTRYQAQRKNTN
-187 FYYIKIIKLNPFFIE
+187 FYFLNIIKLNALFIE
-202 NHLTSVFNGEEL
+202 NHITSVFKGEEL

-222 KLNLKTESMKQEFAS
+222 KFNLKYENLRQEFAA
-237 IFDHP
+237 IFESQ
-242 MPENQLNDFY
+242 MSENQLNDFY
-252 DNNFS
+252 GNNFS
-257 SPRDFNFNFSSLLLM
+257 SAKDINLSFSSFILLM
-272 MAIMANNLPSTKE
+272 AILAINLPSTQDADINE
-285 AELDEKIRFFF
+285 RIRFFF

-315 KDNEEELDDELLE
+315 KEKEEEIDNELLE
-328 ESSTLLSAKNKKE
+328 ESEKLNSAKNKKD
-341 FTKDDLELIHDFFT
+341 FTKDDIELIHEFFT
-355 NLDRLCPN
+355 NLDKLCPPP
-363 SDSNVLLFS
+363 DENVILFS
-372 NQYQNPAKKIYTNIT
+372 NQYSSPTRSLYTNKI
-387 DEKKPKF
+387 ENKIPKF
-394 PVEKLFV
+394 PTEKLYI
-401 EIEEEQERQ
+401 EKEEEQERQ
-410 IAKKEEILIKKAKKA
+410 IAKKEELLISKAKKA
-425 KKDPKNKST
+425 KKDPKNKNT

-449 EEERYLGKKNIKSL
+449 EEERYLGKENIKSL

-590 GEFFIKMKEYEWA
+590 GEFLIKMKEYEWA

-692 KYATPAQLVKNPKNK
+692 KYATPAQLVKNPKK
-707 KIEILYKYLIF
+707 KK

>member
-1 MNSLKENSV
+1 MDLALKENSV
-10 LQTLIKVFNSYV
+10 LETLTKVFNSYV
-22 FREKEDNQEIKTLS
+22 FREKKDNPEFKSLTKNSIFQIF
-36 KIGVIQL
+36 
-43 YFDYNIIDT
+43 FDYNIMDT
-52 CGYNILHLNEYLHQI
+52 CGYNILHINEFLHQLV
-67 SPDNDEITFEQF
+67 PDDNEEVTFEKF
-79 LLLLFYIYESQINP
+79 LILIFYIYETQIQP
-93 KFDEENEVN
+93 KFDEENDVS
-102 DMTIEN
+102 DLTIEN
-108 INDISDN
+108 VNDISDN
-115 RQDITDKNNLIKII
+115 RKEISEGDNIIKII
-129 LEDYENGKKYFKF
+129 LEDYENGKKFFKF
-142 CVPNLRNE
+142 CIPFLKNE
-150 IFKALLNYE
+150 YFNQLINYE
-159 TIDQISKYMYAFNEE
+159 TIDLISKYMYALNED
-174 IFSKYQTKNKDKN
+174 IFTRYQAQKKNTN
-187 FYYIKIIKLNPFFIE
+187 FYFLNIIKLNALFIE
-202 NHLTSVFNGEEL
+202 NHITSVFKGEEL

-222 KLNLKTESMKQEFAS
+222 KFNLKYENLRQEFAA
-237 IFDHP
+237 IFESQ
-242 MPENQLNDFY
+242 MSENQLNDFY
-252 DNNFS
+252 GNNFS
-257 SPRDFNFNFSSLLLM
+257 SAKDLNLSFSSFILLM
-272 MAIMANNLPSTKE
+272 AILAINLPSTQDADINE
-285 AELDEKIRFFF
+285 RIRFFF

-315 KDNEEELDDELLE
+315 KEKEEEIDNELLE
-328 ESSTLLSAKNKKE
+328 ESEKLNSAKNKKD
-341 FTKDDLELIHDFFT
+341 FTKDDIELIHEFFT
-355 NLDRLCPN
+355 NLDKLCPPP
-363 SDSNVLLFS
+363 DENVILFS
-372 NQYQNPAKKIYTNIT
+372 NQYSSPIRNLYTNKI
-387 DEKKPKF
+387 ENKIPKF
-394 PVEKLFV
+394 PTEKLYI
-401 EIEEEQERQ
+401 EKEEEQERQ
-410 IAKKEEILIKKAKKA
+410 IAKKEELLISKAKKA
-425 KKDPKNKST
+425 KKDPKNKNT

-449 EEERYLGKKNIKSL
+449 EEERYLGKENIKSL

-692 KYATPAQLVKNPKNK
+692 KYATPAQLVKNPKK
-707 KIEILYKYLIF
+707 KK